1 MSPARRRS
9 CRTVV
14 GSLGEGPCRGLASCG
29 GRNRIRPPKTRWRER
44 PRVSSRHCMSLRRVP
59 SRLREAL
66 RRRNEVPGA
75 HDVLWRRRSPGFDV
89 RRLEESGRSLALMR
103 TCAHLCEGPGWGT
116 PPGCPLGQPLRLGV
130 RRATPPAGPGGRYLV
145 LRLNG
150 VPEIRA
156 LATLAQ
162 WIFLAKVLVLS
173 CRKART
179 SVGKASRLVVAFQ
192 GGGQAGLSLGHSR
205 RRAEA
210 PPTEQSANQRTRVLA
225 RDDESA
231 ASEAR
236 AGGAASR
243 GRETEPEGPGRRP
256 RAPRRTA
263 RLGSRG
269 GPRDAGIRAAGGRPS
284 QARPYARTRAHGL
297 GQPCGWAG
305 WCVRTV
311 VMLALWASVA
321 RSHAHQDA
329 NVCQQKYNRTADQSK
344 CWR

>member
-1 MSPARRRS
+1 
-9 CRTVV
+9 
-14 GSLGEGPCRGLASCG
+14 
-29 GRNRIRPPKTRWRER
+29 
-44 PRVSSRHCMSLRRVP
+44 MSLRRVP
-59 SRLREAL
+59 SRL

-89 RRLEESGRSLALMR
+89 RRLEESGRSLSLMR
-103 TCAHLCEGPGWGT
+103 TCAHLCVGPGWGT

-145 LRLNG
+145 LRLSV

-192 GGGQAGLSLGHSR
+192 GGGQAGLSLGPSR
-205 RRAEA
+205 RRVEA

-243 GRETEPEGPGRRP
+243 GRET
-256 RAPRRTA
+256 
-263 RLGSRG
+263 
-269 GPRDAGIRAAGGRPS
+269 
-284 QARPYARTRAHGL
+284 
-297 GQPCGWAG
+297 
-305 WCVRTV
+305 
-311 VMLALWASVA
+311 
-321 RSHAHQDA
+321 
-329 NVCQQKYNRTADQSK
+329 
-344 CWR
+344 